1 MTAMDATATPRH
13 DARPTWVRVLLT
25 ELGLLGVV
33 AVLLGSAVS
42 LAGQLGSAPPAPEVA
57 MPATISA
64 APEAQAETGDL
75 EATRR
80 LLDRATRV
88 LGYATRYRIAVDL
101 SAAIYD
107 VAMDVGVE
115 PELAYRL
122 VKVESNFRRGAE
134 SPMNAVGLTQVRMIA
149 AREYLPDATVEDL
162 RHRETNLYLGLR
174 YLRDLLHR
182 FRGDLELALV
192 AYNRGPTLVDSIAA
206 SGGDPRN
213 GYPDLV
219 LAGVRHSVRA
229 APLIRRGS

>member
-1 MTAMDATATPRH
+1 MAVDPTGTTPH
-13 DARPTWVRVLLT
+13 DAPPTWVRVLLT

-33 AVLLGSAVS
+33 SVLLGAAIT
-42 LAGQLGSAPPAPEVA
+42 LAGRLGSAPPAPGAAV
-57 MPATISA
+57 PATISA
-64 APEAQAETGDL
+64 VPEDRAEVGDL
-75 EATRR
+75 DETRR
-80 LLDRATRV
+80 RLDRATRV
-88 LGYATRYRIAVDL
+88 LGYATRYGIAVDL

-107 VAMDVGVE
+107 VAMDVGVH

-134 SPMNAVGLTQVRMIA
+134 SHMNAVGLTQVRMIA
-149 AREYLPDATVEDL
+149 AREYLPDATIEDL

-182 FRGDLELALV
+182 FRGDLEMALV